1 MTPTQFLM
9 ANPGTYTIGEL
20 MAETGWDY
28 DRTRLDLMNAVYA
41 ELVRELPGNMFAG
54 VEPKS

>member
-9 ANPGTYTIGEL
+9 ANPGIYTIGEL

-28 DRTRLDLMNAVYA
+28 HRTRLDLMNAVYA
-41 ELVRELPGNMFAG
+41 EMVRELPGNMFAR

>member
-1 MTPTQFLM
+1 M
-9 ANPGTYTIGEL
+9 ANPGTYTIDEL

-41 ELVRELPGNMFAG
+41 ELVRELPGNMFAR
-54 VEPKS
+54 VKPKS